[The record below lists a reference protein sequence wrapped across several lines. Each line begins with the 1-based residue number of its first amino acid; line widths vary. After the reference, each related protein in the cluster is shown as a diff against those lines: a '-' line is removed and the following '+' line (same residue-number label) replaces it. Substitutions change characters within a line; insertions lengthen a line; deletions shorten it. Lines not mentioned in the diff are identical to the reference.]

1 MVLSFC
7 GTIIC
12 FATKAVPLR
21 SIKGFP
27 CTMDVEAFLAD
38 LKLLKQAPD
47 NDEEDDGGTGGDG
60 GCNGT
65 IKLPDY
71 DRTLHDPVP
80 GRIEV
85 GAHHK
90 LVVVEGLHLLH
101 DQGRWSVCAF
111 YEWAVPYALC
121 VCRLEYAGTLFKTC
135 SRECAYVC
143 VCVYV
148 CVGGGCMRGCV
159 A

>member
-1 MVLSFC
+1 MVVSFR

-12 FATKAVPLR
+12 FTTKAVPLR

-27 CTMDVEAFLAD
+27 CTMDVEAFIAD
-38 LKLLKQAPD
+38 LKLLKPD
-47 NDEEDDGGTGGDG
+47 NDEEEDGGTGGDCSG
-60 GCNGT
+60 NGT

-101 DQGRWSVCAF
+101 DQGRWSVG
-111 YEWAVPYALC
+111 LC
-121 VCRLEYAGTLFKTC
+121 FL
-135 SRECAYVC
+135 
-143 VCVYV
+143 
-148 CVGGGCMRGCV
+148 
-159 A
+159 